1 MNTDGGQQNFSIR
14 LLNEQLRRDAQ
25 NSINQFN
32 RIGTAATNAGTTVD
46 RSMGSMSKSVTGAIR
61 SMTNGVTTA
70 MQEMAKNMVGITALL
85 SSGAFLK
92 SLFDES
98 TAFTRQMKIVSTI
111 SDEVTNDL
119 QGYKTQVL
127 DLCREISVAPET
139 AAAALYQINSAS
151 WLGADGMKVLEVS
164 AKAAVGGV
172 TETAVAADAITTIMN
187 AYHLSAADADAVSDK
202 LFTTVRLGKTTMDEL
217 GRSIA
222 YVAPLAATYKISI
235 DEILAAVAQL
245 TKQGNSTQNAMTQ
258 ISASIT
264 AVANELGD
272 TAFENGLLSALEE
285 IEKRSNGSNLAL
297 KAQLSNIRAV
307 RGALGLT
314 KENAAETAKMMDEIK
329 NSAGAAE
336 TAFKKLNDSAGAETR
351 KLRTNFLKELEG
363 IGGGMNKTL
372 AGLATH
378 LNAAF
383 ESGSMQ
389 TMLSVLKDLIIT
401 YGIYKTLIITVTA
414 LNKVYKNVMSQ
425 VAYQK
430 ALAATQQKAL
440 NTQEALGAVITT
452 NLKRA
457 VIGLHNALKANFFAG
472 YIAAI
477 GLAAYGIYKFCT
489 RTTEAEKATKRLQ
502 EATSKM
508 TQEASDERRKV
519 LELLTTLKTAKKN
532 TDEYKAAKQKIIDQ
546 YGTYLSK
553 ITNEQGEITNLAE
566 AYRIL
571 TNEINRA
578 ARARAMEDL
587 NAEAAS
593 DLADSNK
600 STSERLKNWLG
611 YQGVSDSDAALVAER
626 ILTSIRTTGALPAG
640 IQQQYGLTANV
651 VENAL
656 RERFMSQ
663 TGYAPEVRE
672 ANANKAVAAWR
683 SVTKGRTNLSDSEVT
698 KLLGQAGYGAYAS
711 LLNSGEL
718 LYRRYAQSAMNSLLG
733 NQRTYDNTIKQNEL
747 YTGMLTPDA
756 SMFEGIDA
764 DHFEDNLNYLKNTVL
779 PKFTNG
785 TYKSGAG
792 VNFSFTGTKKQTFK
806 TEEELRTFIQHME
819 LELQNRQAA
828 AALGTGGEGGGGEGG
843 GGEAKTIAE
852 QVAEMISQSKSE
864 TNADKLK
871 QLKEK
876 MKEMLDGGQID
887 ITSQDYKDLTAA
899 YKALKTR
906 FPGSD
911 GGSSSDTP
919 EQRRA
924 AATAAHQ
931 AELDLID
938 TQTRERIRAEQDA
951 QFQVEQAQIDAME
964 NSADKILKQRDLDYR
979 RQQAELQREMED
991 AILEEIARQKTL
1003 FDAQEETA
1011 DANAKRNG
1019 NKNYAKRTFNTG
1031 GLLAT
1036 STVGENGEVT
1046 QNYTAGQLL
1055 AQGTIG
1061 NVDTSVINEILR
1073 RYEGLFADMQTTH
1086 NNAWRR
1092 TTTDAMNE
1100 YLAQWGQGMEKRN
1113 AIIALATS
1121 RMAAAETEGER
1132 NSIFAQMQ
1140 KDLSDFDIEANRKTA
1155 AISTLFDDMTEKT
1168 VADMKK
1174 IYEQGQ
1180 KTLTFLTGGVWD
1192 ADAGLELGISEETF
1206 NTLSKSPEQL
1216 ERIRKALRQ
1225 LKGEIDG
1232 TESGFK
1238 KLADGLKEVG
1248 DTKKFEKGLAKIS
1261 EGMQTVMQVGG
1272 FLKDTLS
1279 QLGEAF
1285 GSDTLGDIAEGVGV
1299 AMDAMDSAMQGA
1311 QAGAAFGPWGAAA
1324 GAAIGLVS
1332 SLGSAIAKLHDAKH
1346 EKKIQQLQDQI
1357 EVLEQRYDDLGRS
1370 VEKAYSKDAKNII
1383 EQQNTLLR
1391 QQKQLIQNQIA
1402 EEKSKKD
1409 SDESR
1414 IKEWEQQ
1421 IRDIDNTIADN
1432 KEKAIDAIFGEDVK
1446 AAIDRFAE
1454 AYESMFDG
1462 GTTRARASKD
1472 LVKEMIKNMITEAM
1486 KADISE
1492 PMEKLRQMMLGFWS
1506 DEKITDWE
1514 KNQLEDYVDNMLE
1527 EQEAKWGWADGYFK
1541 DSTSQ
1546 GSSKGG
1552 FTTMSQDSA
1561 DELNG
1566 RFTALQM
1573 AGEQIKTTTI
1583 EINEQL
1589 KAVAARSIQTA
1600 SAVEEIRGLQ
1610 LIAVD
1615 HLETIRKHTANL
1627 AEMNDRLGKIE
1638 KYTSR
1643 I

>member
-70 MQEMAKNMVGITALL
+70 MQEMAKNMLGITALL

-401 YGIYKTLIITVTA
+401 YGIYKAIIISAAALEKANNSIRKQSIIITR
-414 LNKVYKNVMSQ
+414 
-425 VAYQK
+425 
-430 ALAATQQKAL
+430 AAAIQQKSL
-440 NTQEALGAVITT
+440 NWAEMRGVIVTT

-457 VIGLHNALKANFFAG
+457 VQALNVALKANSFG
-472 YIAAI
+472 LMVAAV
-477 GLAAYGIYKFCT
+477 AAASYGIYKLIT
-489 RTTEAEKATKRLQ
+489 YESAYEKTQKKVNEAVSSAY
-502 EATSKM
+502 
-508 TQEASDERRKV
+508 V
-519 LELLTTLKTAKKN
+519 ELGK
-532 TDEYKAAKQKIIDQ
+532 E
-546 YGTYLSK
+546 
-553 ITNEQGEITNLAE
+553 
-566 AYRIL
+566 
-571 TNEINRA
+571 
-578 ARARAMEDL
+578 M
-587 NAEAAS
+587 NALD
-593 DLADSNK
+593 DLADRLKYAKKGTEEWLKAKNDAVARFGQYDSTLSAEIDRVGNLTTSYDALTAAINK
-600 STSERLKNWLG
+600 SMAAKALQKYDESASPYEDVDKTLADVQKAIDKGVFYKKDGSKVTVGGPLKAQMRRAVAQYVTSGGKYRLPAKISEYLAYTNTDNDQRSGSYDNIYSKLIHRAMVVNQYKEG
-611 YQGVSDSDAALVAER
+611 REKVAER
-626 ILTSIRTTGALPAG
+626 
-640 IQQQYGLTANV
+640 YGLTLDDITPKV
-651 VENAL
+651 
-656 RERFMSQ
+656 S
-663 TGYAPEVRE
+663 
-672 ANANKAVAAWR
+672 
-683 SVTKGRTNLSDSEVT
+683 SDT
-698 KLLGQAGYGAYAS
+698 ATLDN
-711 LLNSGEL
+711 NSGNVDVKTVEQQMQEL
-718 LYRRYAQSAMNSLLG
+718 
-733 NQRTYDNTIKQNEL
+733 
-747 YTGMLTPDA
+747 
-756 SMFEGIDA
+756 ID
-764 DHFEDNLNYLKNTVL
+764 
-779 PKFTNG
+779 
-785 TYKSGAG
+785 
-792 VNFSFTGTKKQTFK
+792 
-806 TEEELRTFIQHME
+806 
-819 LELQNRQAA
+819 QAR
-828 AALGTGGEGGGGEGG
+828 
-843 GGEAKTIAE
+843 
-852 QVAEMISQSKSE
+852 SE
-864 TNADKLK
+864 SDADKLN

-887 ITSQDYKDLTAA
+887 INSQDYKDLSAA
-899 YKALKTR
+899 YKALKKR

-938 TQTRERIRAEQDA
+938 SQTRERIRAAQDA
-951 QFQVEQAQIDAME
+951 EFQVEQAQIDAME

-991 AILEEIARQKTL
+991 AILEEIARQKAL

-1011 DANAKRNG
+1011 DAEAKRNG
-1019 NKNYAKRTFNTG
+1019 NKNYAKRTFNSG

-1036 STVGENGEVT
+1036 TTIGENGEAT

-1061 NVDTSVINEILR
+1061 NVDTTVINEILS
-1073 RYEGLFADMQTTH
+1073 RYEGLFDDMQTTH

-1100 YLAQWGQGMEKRN
+1100 YLAQWGRGMEKRN
-1113 AIIALATS
+1113 AIVALATS

-1132 NSIFAQMQ
+1132 QSIFAQME
-1140 KDLSDFDIEANRKTA
+1140 KDLSDFDIEANRKTS
-1155 AISTLFDDMTEKT
+1155 AISTLFDDMSEKT
-1168 VADMKK
+1168 VSDMKK
-1174 IYEQGQ
+1174 IYAQGQ
-1180 KTLTFLTGGVWD
+1180 KTLTFLTSGEWNSD
-1192 ADAGLELGISEETF
+1192 TGLELGITEETF

-1216 ERIRKALRQ
+1216 ERIRKALKQ
-1225 LKGEIDG
+1225 LKQEIDG

-1238 KLADGLKEVG
+1238 KLADGLKEVFKAGG
-1248 DTKKFEKGLAKIS
+1248 DTKKFEEGLAKII

-1285 GSDTLGDIAEGVGV
+1285 GSDTLGDIATGVGV